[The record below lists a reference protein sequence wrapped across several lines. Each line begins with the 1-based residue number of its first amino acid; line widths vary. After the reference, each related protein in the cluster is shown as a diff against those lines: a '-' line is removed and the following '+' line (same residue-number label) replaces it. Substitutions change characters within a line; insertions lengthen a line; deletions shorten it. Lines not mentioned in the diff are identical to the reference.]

1 MRKQINLSFVHKGY
15 IMNIGI
21 DKIGFAAPDYVLDLA
36 DLAQA
41 RNVDPNKFKIGL
53 LQSEMAVAPVTQDII
68 SLGAKAAEDILTEE
82 DKQTIDMVI
91 VGTESS
97 VDQSK
102 AAAVTIHGLLGIQPF
117 ARSIEMKEACYGAT
131 AGLSLAKS
139 HIAQFPESK
148 VLVIASDIAKY
159 GVASGGEPTQGA
171 GAVAMLV
178 TANPRILVLNND
190 NVCQTRDIYDFWRP
204 NYDKYPRVDGKFST
218 EQYTDCL
225 TTTFDYYQQKTGKTL
240 NDFAAMCLHIPF
252 SKQGLKG
259 LQAIAQDEETLSRLT
274 ERFQE
279 AIVYNKVVGNIYTG
293 SIFLSLLSLL
303 ENSRALETEDQ
314 ILFYSY
320 GSGAVCEI
328 FSGQLVEDYRDHLQE
343 NRLEQLNQ
351 RTKLS
356 VKEYEQVFFEEIT
369 LDETGSSL
377 NLPEDQSPFALIKV
391 DNHKRIYRK

>member
-1 MRKQINLSFVHKGY
+1 
-15 IMNIGI
+15 MNIGI

-53 LQSEMAVAPVTQDII
+53 LQSEMAVAPLTQDII
-68 SLGAKAAEDILTEE
+68 SLGAKAAEAILTEE

-225 TTTFDYYQQKTGKTL
+225 TTTFNYYQQKTGKTL
-240 NDFAAMCLHIPF
+240 NNFAAMCLHIPF

-259 LQAIAQDEETLSRLT
+259 LQAITQDEETLERLT

-303 ENSRALETEDQ
+303 ENSRALETGDQ

-328 FSGQLVEDYRDHLQE
+328 FSGQLVEGYRDHLQE

-377 NLPEDQSPFALIKV
+377 DLPEDQTPFALIKV

>member
-1 MRKQINLSFVHKGY
+1 
-15 IMNIGI
+15 MNIGI

-91 VGTESS
+91 VCTESS

>member
-1 MRKQINLSFVHKGY
+1 
-15 IMNIGI
+15 MNIGI
-21 DKIGFAAPDYVLDLA
+21 DKIGFAAPDYALDLA

-53 LQSEMAVAPVTQDII
+53 LQSEMAVAPITQDII
-68 SLGAKAAEDILTEE
+68 SLGAKAAETILTEE

-259 LQAIAQDEETLSRLT
+259 LQAITQDEETLERLT

-303 ENSRALETEDQ
+303 ENSRALETGDQ

-328 FSGQLVEDYRDHLQE
+328 FSGQLVEGYRDHLQE

-377 NLPEDQSPFALIKV
+377 DLPEDQTPFALIKV

>member
-1 MRKQINLSFVHKGY
+1 
-15 IMNIGI
+15 MNIGI

-53 LQSEMAVAPVTQDII
+53 LQSEMAVAPITQDII
-68 SLGAKAAEDILTEE
+68 SLGARAAEAILTEE

-190 NVCQTRDIYDFWRP
+190 NVYQTRDIYDFWRP
-204 NYDKYPRVDGKFST
+204 NYDKFPRVDGKFST

-259 LQAIAQDEETLSRLT
+259 LQAITQDAETLERLT

-303 ENSRALETEDQ
+303 ENSRALETGDQ

-328 FSGQLVEDYRDHLQE
+328 FSGQLVEGYRNHLQE

-377 NLPEDQSPFALIKV
+377 DLPEDQTPFALIKV

>member
-1 MRKQINLSFVHKGY
+1 
-15 IMNIGI
+15 MNIGI

-53 LQSEMAVAPVTQDII
+53 LQSEMAVAPITQDII
-68 SLGAKAAEDILTEE
+68 SLGAKAAETILTEE

-171 GAVAMLV
+171 GAVAILV

-259 LQAIAQDEETLSRLT
+259 LQAITQDEETLERLT

-303 ENSRALETEDQ
+303 ENSRALETGDQ

-328 FSGQLVEDYRDHLQE
+328 FSGQLVEGYRDHLQE

-377 NLPEDQSPFALIKV
+377 DLPEDQTPFALIKV

>member
-1 MRKQINLSFVHKGY
+1 
-15 IMNIGI
+15 MNIGI

-68 SLGAKAAEDILTEE
+68 SLGAKAAEAILTEE

-139 HIAQFPESK
+139 HISQFPESK

-171 GAVAMLV
+171 GSVAMLV
-178 TANPRILVLNND
+178 TANPRTLVLNND

-240 NDFAAMCLHIPF
+240 KDFAAMCLHIPF

-279 AIVYNKVVGNIYTG
+279 AIVYNKIVGNIYTG

-303 ENSRALETEDQ
+303 ENSRALEAGDQ

-328 FSGQLVEDYRDHLQE
+328 FSGSLVEGYQNYLEE
-343 NRLEQLNQ
+343 NRLEQLNE

-356 VKEYEQVFFEEIT
+356 VEEYEQVFFEEVS
-369 LDETGSSL
+369 LDENGTSL
-377 NLPEDQSPFALIKV
+377 DLPADQSPFALIKV
-391 DNHKRIYRK
+391 ENHKRIYRK

>member
-1 MRKQINLSFVHKGY
+1 
-15 IMNIGI
+15 MNIGI

-53 LQSEMAVAPVTQDII
+53 LQSEMAVAPITQDII
-68 SLGAKAAEDILTEE
+68 SLGAKAAETILTEE

-259 LQAIAQDEETLSRLT
+259 LQAITQDAETLERLT

-328 FSGQLVEDYRDHLQE
+328 FSGQLVEGYRNHLQE

-377 NLPEDQSPFALIKV
+377 DLPEDQTPFALIKV

>member
-1 MRKQINLSFVHKGY
+1 
-15 IMNIGI
+15 MNIGI

-68 SLGAKAAEDILTEE
+68 SLGAKAAEAILADE

-139 HIAQFPESK
+139 HISQFPESK

-178 TANPRILVLNND
+178 TANPRTLVLNND

-240 NDFAAMCLHIPF
+240 KDFAAMCLHIPF

-303 ENSRALETEDQ
+303 ENSRALEKGDQ

-320 GSGAVCEI
+320 GSGAVSEI
-328 FSGQLVEDYRDHLQE
+328 FSGSLVEGYQDYLEE
-343 NRLEQLNQ
+343 NRLEQLNE

-356 VKEYEQVFFEEIT
+356 VEEYEQVFFKEVS
-369 LDETGSSL
+369 LDENGTSL
-377 NLPEDQSPFALIKV
+377 DLPADQSPFALIKV
-391 DNHKRIYRK
+391 ENHKRIYRK

>member
-1 MRKQINLSFVHKGY
+1 
-15 IMNIGI
+15 MNIGI

-53 LQSEMAVAPVTQDII
+53 LQSEMAVAPITQDII
-68 SLGAKAAEDILTEE
+68 SLGATAAEAILTEE

-225 TTTFDYYQQKTGKTL
+225 TTTFGYYQQKTGKTL

-259 LQAIAQDEETLSRLT
+259 LQAITQDEETLERLT

-279 AIVYNKVVGNIYTG
+279 AIIYNKVVGNIYTG

-328 FSGQLVEDYRDHLQE
+328 FSGQLVEGYRDHLQE

-377 NLPEDQSPFALIKV
+377 DLPEDQTPFALIKV
-391 DNHKRIYRK
+391 ENHKRIYRK

>member
-1 MRKQINLSFVHKGY
+1 
-15 IMNIGI
+15 MNIGI

-53 LQSEMAVAPVTQDII
+53 LQSEMAVTPVTQDII
-68 SLGAKAAEDILTEE
+68 SLGAKAAEAILTEE

-139 HIAQFPESK
+139 HISQFPNSK

-178 TANPRILVLNND
+178 TANPRTLVLNND

-225 TTTFDYYQQKTGKTL
+225 TTTFGYYQQKTGKTL
-240 NDFAAMCLHIPF
+240 KDFAAMCLHIPF

-303 ENSRALETEDQ
+303 ENSRALEAGDQ

-328 FSGQLVEDYRDHLQE
+328 FSGSLVEGYQNYLEE

-356 VKEYEQVFFEEIT
+356 VKEYEQVFFEEVS
-369 LDETGSSL
+369 LDENGTSL
-377 NLPEDQSPFALIKV
+377 DLPADQSPFALIKV
-391 DNHKRIYRK
+391 ENHKRIYRKYSRMN

>member
-1 MRKQINLSFVHKGY
+1 
-15 IMNIGI
+15 MNIGI

-68 SLGAKAAEDILTEE
+68 SLGARAAEAILTEE

-102 AAAVTIHGLLGIQPF
+102 TAAVTIHGLLGIQPF

-225 TTTFDYYQQKTGKTL
+225 TTTFNYYQQKTGKTL

-259 LQAIAQDEETLSRLT
+259 LQAITQDEETLERLT

-303 ENSRALETEDQ
+303 ENSRALETGDQ

-328 FSGQLVEDYRDHLQE
+328 FSGQLVEGYRDHLQE
-343 NRLEQLNQ
+343 NRLKQLNQ

-356 VKEYEQVFFEEIT
+356 VKEYEQVFFEEII

-377 NLPEDQSPFALIKV
+377 DLPEDQTPFALIKV

>member
-1 MRKQINLSFVHKGY
+1 
-15 IMNIGI
+15 MNIGI

-68 SLGAKAAEDILTEE
+68 SLGAKAAEAILTEE

-139 HIAQFPESK
+139 HISQFPESK

-204 NYDKYPRVDGKFST
+204 NYDKYPRVNGKFST

-240 NDFAAMCLHIPF
+240 KDFAAMCLHIPF

-279 AIVYNKVVGNIYTG
+279 AIVYNKIVGNIYTG

-303 ENSRALETEDQ
+303 ENSRALEAEDQ

-328 FSGQLVEDYRDHLQE
+328 FSGSLVEGYQNYLEE
-343 NRLEQLNQ
+343 NRLEKLNE

-356 VKEYEQVFFEEIT
+356 VEEYEQVFFEEVS
-369 LDETGSSL
+369 LDENGTSL
-377 NLPEDQSPFALIKV
+377 DLPTDQSPFALIKV
-391 DNHKRIYRK
+391 ENHKRIYRI

>member
-1 MRKQINLSFVHKGY
+1 
-15 IMNIGI
+15 MNIGI

-303 ENSRALETEDQ
+303 ENSRALETGDQ

>member
-1 MRKQINLSFVHKGY
+1 
-15 IMNIGI
+15 MNIGI

-53 LQSEMAVAPVTQDII
+53 LQSEMAVAPITQDII
-68 SLGAKAAEDILTEE
+68 SLGAKAAETILTEE

-178 TANPRILVLNND
+178 TANPQILVLHND

-259 LQAIAQDEETLSRLT
+259 LQAITQDAETLERLT

-303 ENSRALETEDQ
+303 ENSRALETGDQ

-328 FSGQLVEDYRDHLQE
+328 FSGQLVEGYRDHLQE

-377 NLPEDQSPFALIKV
+377 DLPEDQTPFALIKV

>member
-1 MRKQINLSFVHKGY
+1 
-15 IMNIGI
+15 MNIGI

-102 AAAVTIHGLLGIQPF
+102 AAAITIHGLLGIQPF

>member
-1 MRKQINLSFVHKGY
+1 
-15 IMNIGI
+15 MNIGI

-53 LQSEMAVAPVTQDII
+53 LQSEMAVTPVTQDIV
-68 SLGAKAAEDILTEE
+68 SLGAKAAEAILTEE

-139 HIAQFPESK
+139 HISLFPESK

-178 TANPRILVLNND
+178 TANPRTLVLNND

-225 TTTFDYYQQKTGKTL
+225 TTTFDYYGQKTGKTL
-240 NDFAAMCLHIPF
+240 KDFAAMCLHIPF

-279 AIVYNKVVGNIYTG
+279 AIVYNKVVGNVYTG

-303 ENSRALETEDQ
+303 ENSRALEAGDQ

-328 FSGQLVEDYRDHLQE
+328 FSGSLVEGYQNYLEE
-343 NRLEQLNQ
+343 NRLEQLNE

-356 VKEYEQVFFEEIT
+356 VEEYEQVFFKEVS
-369 LDETGSSL
+369 LDENGTSL
-377 NLPEDQSPFALIKV
+377 DLPADQSPFALIKV
-391 DNHKRIYRK
+391 ENHKRIYRKYSRMN

>member
-1 MRKQINLSFVHKGY
+1 
-15 IMNIGI
+15 MNIGI

-53 LQSEMAVAPVTQDII
+53 LQSEMAVAPITQDII
-68 SLGAKAAEDILTEE
+68 SLGAKAAETILTEE

-259 LQAIAQDEETLSRLT
+259 LQAITQDAETLERLT

-303 ENSRALETEDQ
+303 ENSRALETGDQ

-328 FSGQLVEDYRDHLQE
+328 FSGQLVEGYRNHLQE

-377 NLPEDQSPFALIKV
+377 DLPEDQSPFALIKV

>member
-1 MRKQINLSFVHKGY
+1 
-15 IMNIGI
+15 MNIGI

-53 LQSEMAVAPVTQDII
+53 LQSEMAVTPVTQDII
-68 SLGAKAAEDILTEE
+68 SLGAKAAEAILTEE

-97 VDQSK
+97 IDQSK

-139 HIAQFPESK
+139 HISQFPESK

-178 TANPRILVLNND
+178 TANPRTLVLNND

-240 NDFAAMCLHIPF
+240 KDFAAMCLHIPF

-303 ENSRALETEDQ
+303 ENSRALEAGDQ

-328 FSGQLVEDYRDHLQE
+328 FSGSLVEGYQNYLEE
-343 NRLEQLNQ
+343 NRLEQLNE

-356 VKEYEQVFFEEIT
+356 VKEYEQVFFEEVS
-369 LDETGSSL
+369 LDENGTSL
-377 NLPEDQSPFALIKV
+377 DLPADQSPFALIKV

>member
-1 MRKQINLSFVHKGY
+1 
-15 IMNIGI
+15 MNIGI

-41 RNVDPNKFKIGL
+41 RNVDPNKFQIGL
-53 LQSEMAVAPVTQDII
+53 LQSEMAVAPITQDII
-68 SLGAKAAEDILTEE
+68 SLGAKAAETILTEE

-259 LQAIAQDEETLSRLT
+259 LQAITQDAETLERLT

-303 ENSRALETEDQ
+303 ENSRALETGDQ

-328 FSGQLVEDYRDHLQE
+328 FSGQLVEGYRDHLQE
-343 NRLEQLNQ
+343 NRLKQLNQ

-377 NLPEDQSPFALIKV
+377 DLPEDQTPFALIKV

>member
-1 MRKQINLSFVHKGY
+1 
-15 IMNIGI
+15 MNIGI

-53 LQSEMAVAPVTQDII
+53 LQSEMAVAPITQDII
-68 SLGAKAAEDILTEE
+68 SLGAKAAETILTEE

-259 LQAIAQDEETLSRLT
+259 LQAITQDEETLERLT

-303 ENSRALETEDQ
+303 ENSRALETGNQ

-328 FSGQLVEDYRDHLQE
+328 FSGQLVEGYRDHLQE

-356 VKEYEQVFFEEIT
+356 VKEYEQVFFEEII

-377 NLPEDQSPFALIKV
+377 DLPEDQTPFALIKV

>member
-1 MRKQINLSFVHKGY
+1 
-15 IMNIGI
+15 MNIGI

-53 LQSEMAVAPVTQDII
+53 LQSEMAVTPVTQDII
-68 SLGAKAAEDILTEE
+68 SLGAKAAEAILTEE

-139 HIAQFPESK
+139 HISQFPESK

-178 TANPRILVLNND
+178 TANPRTLVLNND

-240 NDFAAMCLHIPF
+240 KDFAAMCLHIPF

-279 AIVYNKVVGNIYTG
+279 AIAYNKVVGNIYTG

-303 ENSRALETEDQ
+303 ENSRALEAGDQ

-328 FSGQLVEDYRDHLQE
+328 FSGSLVEGYQNYLEE
-343 NRLEQLNQ
+343 NRLEQLNE

-356 VKEYEQVFFEEIT
+356 VEEYEQVFFEEVS
-369 LDETGSSL
+369 LDENGTSL
-377 NLPEDQSPFALIKV
+377 DLPADQSPFALIKV
-391 DNHKRIYRK
+391 ENHKRIYRKYSRMN

>member
-1 MRKQINLSFVHKGY
+1 
-15 IMNIGI
+15 MNIGI

-53 LQSEMAVAPVTQDII
+53 LQSEMAVAPITQDII
-68 SLGAKAAEDILTEE
+68 SLGAKAAEAILTEE
-82 DKQTIDMVI
+82 DKHTIDMVI

-225 TTTFDYYQQKTGKTL
+225 TTTFGYYQQKTGKTL

-259 LQAIAQDEETLSRLT
+259 LQAITQDEETLERLT

-303 ENSRALETEDQ
+303 ENSRALETGDQ

-328 FSGQLVEDYRDHLQE
+328 FSGQLVEGYRNHLQE

-356 VKEYEQVFFEEIT
+356 VKEYEQIFFEEIT

-377 NLPEDQSPFALIKV
+377 DLPEDQSPFALIKV